1 MKTQLKFA
9 LLLTAVLLSACNKKV
24 KEETVNPNAGNT
36 TSGQTNPGDQGSAI
50 VEEGAFGPS
59 DLDSNTCLR
68 QRVVYFDYD
77 QDMLKQLRAAQTE
90 IDAGDT
96 SAFLKAKMVACR
108 YYLDIMVPEAFA
120 FKGSAMA
127 GADLLYALDAEDL
140 AA

>member
-1 MKTQLKFA
+1 MMSVV
-9 LLLTAVLLSACNKKV
+9 TAGWL
-24 KEETVNPNAGNT
+24 
-36 TSGQTNPGDQGSAI
+36 
-50 VEEGAFGPS
+50 
-59 DLDSNTCLR
+59 
-68 QRVVYFDYD
+68 
-77 QDMLKQLRAAQTE
+77 MLKQLRAAQTE

-96 SAFLKAKMVACR
+96 SPFLKAKIVACR